1 MENFKKDYNTQ
12 RDKLAISEYGRNIQ
26 KMVKYALSMED
37 RNLRTQYAYVIFDVM
52 QQINPNDKPND
63 DYYKKLWN
71 HMHIISDFKLD
82 IDYPYEVASKEVIE
96 KKPEQIPYK
105 TNRIKYRFYGVNLE
119 NVIKTLAEEEQ
130 NDDIQ
135 NILAGIADQMKYKY
149 INWNEEIV
157 SDELIAEHLKNISD
171 GKLIFDYEANP
182 LTSANQILKEVQK
195 KENNQNKSRGKKHSH
210 KQNNRGRKPRYN
222 KRRR

>member
-12 RDKLAISEYGRNIQ
+12 REKLAISEYGRNIQ

-52 QQINPNDKPND
+52 QQINPIDKPND

-82 IDYPYEVASKEVIE
+82 IDYPYEVSSKEVIE

-105 TNRIKYRFYGVNLE
+105 TNKIKYRFYGKFGRL
-119 NVIKTLAEEEQ
+119 
-130 NDDIQ
+130 
-135 NILAGIADQMKYKY
+135 GRDQY
-149 INWNEEIV
+149 E
-157 SDELIAEHLKNISD
+157 DRALIWKI
-171 GKLIFDYEANP
+171 
-182 LTSANQILKEVQK
+182 
-195 KENNQNKSRGKKHSH
+195 
-210 KQNNRGRKPRYN
+210 
-222 KRRR
+222 